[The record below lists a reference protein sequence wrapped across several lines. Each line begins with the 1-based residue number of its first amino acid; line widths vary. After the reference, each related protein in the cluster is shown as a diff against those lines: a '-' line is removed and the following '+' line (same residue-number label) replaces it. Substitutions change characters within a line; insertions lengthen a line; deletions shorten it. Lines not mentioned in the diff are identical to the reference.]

1 MKGRKTNLII
11 AFTNILISVMFL
23 VYIYLY
29 KENAIT
35 FTRHHKL
42 IFDYIKGG
50 MLVILITGLLSNF
63 VYLIGNIKN
72 GKLYIYYMLTFGSLL
87 YLFQLEYIY
96 SIFLIVPA
104 LLIIKY
110 MKRNNYIEKEN
121 NNIIMYN
128 IFLILSI
135 VFLTFSLLTYKQ
147 IGAFLKKKENV
158 NLIKYEADYF
168 KYITPLEKEEIYINM
183 QNSEGLWGYVN
194 VKGEEKIEFKYDYAT
209 PFYTI
214 KVFDK
219 EFEIAGVT
227 QKSITTLILKNKREV
242 MSFNSEYDN
251 ENKLAKL
258 KEFEEVLKNELKL
271 TDIKEEAQIQ
281 YKNLKKKKIYE
292 EKDAENKQY
301 TYRYDYSEK
310 YDLLVYE
317 SQIGNKTIYKF
328 ANKDNVKETID
339 INAENLIYDKSG
351 LYVFENG
358 YMPFYSPS
366 KQEQGWF
373 DKEGKRKK
381 ITGKIQILDVTEDK
395 ILIKNYNKDI
405 VYFVDYNI
413 NQISNTY
420 KEVVKHKEHYIVK
433 NSETNK
439 WTIIDKNFAK
449 VINEEYDVFSDKF
462 LTEGGY
468 LFANISTGLD
478 IDEFGYIKIN
488 YLLVTDDFKNIKT
501 DFKNIYNLYYRLEN
515 KENENIYYDL
525 VDKIKK
531 GDVTYPG
538 DLYYKT
544 K

>member
-72 GKLYIYYMLTFGSLL
+72 GKLYIYYLLTFGSLL

>member
-168 KYITPLEKEEIYINM
+168 KYITPPEKEEIYINM